1 MSDPSL
7 ADIDFKN
14 KGLGWTKFYNS
25 AKSILIYSVGQKFKP
40 EHCLEFL
47 DYLFNF
53 DQSDVKIAKLAQAGF
68 QSVFNRLEFVLFSL
82 RAPSRRYQ
90 FEIHLKCIID
100 AIENRAPSLIK
111 ELGLSVLVCCICV
124 RDILEQ
130 NPLSTRLL
138 SSPIPTEI
146 IHFFSDFNWI
156 YIYGN
161 RLVTSF
167 ALFLSMRNNNNPS
180 LQEFVQNRYSYKIR
194 IFR

>member
-1 MSDPSL
+1 M
-7 ADIDFKN
+7 
-14 KGLGWTKFYNS
+14 
-25 AKSILIYSVGQKFKP
+25 IYSVGQKFKP

-53 DQSDVKIAKLAQAGF
+53 DQSDVKIAKLAQARF
-68 QSVFNRLEFVLFSL
+68 QIDAVISLFHSRPIAYSDWL
-82 RAPSRRYQ
+82 RAQTRQ
-90 FEIHLKCIID
+90 HWFETCSKCIID
-100 AIENRAPSLIK
+100 AIETRAPSLIK
-111 ELGLSVLVCCICV
+111 ELGLSVLVCCINV

-180 LQEFVQNRYSYKIR
+180 LQEFVQKVRNPEN
-194 IFR
+194 

>member
-68 QSVFNRLEFVLFSL
+68 QSVFNRLESSSVKE
-82 RAPSRRYQ
+82 PSRRY
-90 FEIHLKCIID
+90 
-100 AIENRAPSLIK
+100 
-111 ELGLSVLVCCICV
+111 
-124 RDILEQ
+124 
-130 NPLSTRLL
+130 
-138 SSPIPTEI
+138 
-146 IHFFSDFNWI
+146 
-156 YIYGN
+156 
-161 RLVTSF
+161 
-167 ALFLSMRNNNNPS
+167 
-180 LQEFVQNRYSYKIR
+180 
-194 IFR
+194 

>member
-1 MSDPSL
+1 M
-7 ADIDFKN
+7 
-14 KGLGWTKFYNS
+14 
-25 AKSILIYSVGQKFKP
+25 IYSVGQKFKP

-68 QSVFNRLEFVLFSL
+68 PIDDALLLSRTARITALT
-82 RAPSRRYQ
+82 APPSQCQ
-90 FEIHLKCIID
+90 FEIHSKCIID

-180 LQEFVQNRYSYKIR
+180 LQEFVQKVNRYTYKSQICAYDGTLEN
-194 IFR
+194 

>member
-1 MSDPSL
+1 MS
-7 ADIDFKN
+7 
-14 KGLGWTKFYNS
+14 
-25 AKSILIYSVGQKFKP
+25 
-40 EHCLEFL
+40 
-47 DYLFNF
+47 
-53 DQSDVKIAKLAQAGF
+53 
-68 QSVFNRLEFVLFSL
+68 RLPNSL
-82 RAPSRRYQ
+82 RLVSELMLMISFSDSPNDQNLSLLAETVVYQ
-90 FEIHLKCIID
+90 FETRSKCIID
-100 AIENRAPSLIK
+100 AIETRAPSLIK

-180 LQEFVQNRYSYKIR
+180 LQDFVQRWKLRVRSPTDGWDEN
-194 IFR
+194 